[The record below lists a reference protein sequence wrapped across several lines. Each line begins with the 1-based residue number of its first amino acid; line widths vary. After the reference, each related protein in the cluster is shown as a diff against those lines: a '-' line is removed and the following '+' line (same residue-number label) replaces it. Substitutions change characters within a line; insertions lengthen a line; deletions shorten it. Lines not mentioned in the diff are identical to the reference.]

1 MAAYQVVTA
10 ADKRQLSDFLIREGQ
25 FLIPMVRLIEQSEL
39 AIEQVIDVTG
49 RACVEAVLEMSARE
63 VAGSKSPGKESGD
76 VRWHGS
82 QEGLAHLGD
91 RKLRVRRPRLRHKTD
106 GEAIVPAYEAIKTGG
121 KLAARM
127 MSILLNGVSTRKYKR
142 VIPEMAE
149 TVGVSK
155 SAVSRANI
163 EAGQKLLEE
172 LADRRLDDLDLLIIY
187 LDGIRLGKHHIL
199 GAVGVD
205 PTGQK
210 HVLGLR
216 EGSSENTTVVTELLN
231 DLVRRGLA
239 PDRRLQSVA
248 GGDRRGVRREQSR
261 TTLPDAQ
268 TAERAGSSAQGSAR
282 QRQIDAARG
291 VETSRRAGQASDR
304 TTGQMVREETSLGVS
319 QLVGRPGR
327 IVHDQRDGPAA
338 EAPALP
344 GDDERDRE
352 YERRRAAADQ
362 SREELAGRLNGSAMG
377 VGRIRGDGSQLQQ
390 DHGPSAA
397 LDARRSF
404 EAAANGRKSWRC
416 EEGRVNHESQAATDP
431 STTNGATPTSSTNR
445 RMY

>member
-149 TVGVSK
+149 TVGVS
-155 SAVSRANI
+155 
-163 EAGQKLLEE
+163 
-172 LADRRLDDLDLLIIY
+172 
-187 LDGIRLGKHHIL
+187 
-199 GAVGVD
+199 
-205 PTGQK
+205 
-210 HVLGLR
+210 
-216 EGSSENTTVVTELLN
+216 
-231 DLVRRGLA
+231 
-239 PDRRLQSVA
+239 
-248 GGDRRGVRREQSR
+248 
-261 TTLPDAQ
+261 
-268 TAERAGSSAQGSAR
+268 
-282 QRQIDAARG
+282 
-291 VETSRRAGQASDR
+291 
-304 TTGQMVREETSLGVS
+304 
-319 QLVGRPGR
+319 
-327 IVHDQRDGPAA
+327 
-338 EAPALP
+338 
-344 GDDERDRE
+344 
-352 YERRRAAADQ
+352 
-362 SREELAGRLNGSAMG
+362 
-377 VGRIRGDGSQLQQ
+377 
-390 DHGPSAA
+390 
-397 LDARRSF
+397 
-404 EAAANGRKSWRC
+404 
-416 EEGRVNHESQAATDP
+416 
-431 STTNGATPTSSTNR
+431 
-445 RMY
+445 